1 MKLQYLGDSRDAF
14 KWDLLH
20 WLCSRAAPHFS
31 RLLFVPLLTRDDPK
45 PTDGRTPHTRFPARP
60 EIQAFVG
67 SLRGH
72 PDGLDAIR
80 ALGRID
86 SATVFDVNVHS
97 PRTFVPDGLDRTKY
111 WSALEPSRFQN
122 TLVFL
127 DPDNGFEIKSEKGG
141 KWILDS
147 EVAWLLCELPSSSAV
162 VIYQHRPHRPWA
174 TVFEALTP
182 RLQYAAYASAAYNDS
197 VAFVLLARDIGTANR
212 VRSAVGEYVKENP
225 IVEYVAI
232 KPSPN
237 YALHRDART
246 SAARR

>member
-45 PTDGRTPHTRFPARP
+45 PTDGRTPHTRFRARP

-111 WSALEPSRFQN
+111 WSALEPSHFQN

-141 KWILDS
+141 KWVLDS

-162 VIYQHRPHRPWA
+162 VIYQHWPHRPWA